1 MTMTLPPLTADELQK
16 NILRILDHFQGI
28 EHAARRMA
36 ADLGRALAAE
46 WNK

>member
-1 MTMTLPPLTADELQK
+1 MTMIIPPLTADELRK
-16 NILRILDHFQGI
+16 NILRMLDHFQEI